1 MVDLEECL
9 QYNLT
14 TAEFWSNGER
24 RSISHEENLS
34 TAQSQDE
41 ENAWFSRQNENQGR
55 TRSPEPTEKEGAQT
69 SHGVIETMESLTRR
83 GDFIRVFQ
91 QGKRKRAGLL
101 KFFFLERKD
110 GDLRVAFVGKSKKA
124 VCRNRVR
131 RRLREAFRVHFYPQ
145 WQKRPVDLIF
155 WGDERLCSVDF
166 TDIQSWMG
174 QLLEEVPVRDEDQ
187 GNRED

>member
-1 MVDLEECL
+1 MVDLEGCL

-14 TAEFWSNGER
+14 TAEFRSNGER

-34 TAQSQDE
+34 TTQSQDE
-41 ENAWFSRQNENQGR
+41 ENSRLSRQNENQGR
-55 TRSPEPTEKEGAQT
+55 TRSLEPKKKEGAQT
-69 SHGVIETMESLTRR
+69 SHRVIETMESLTRK
-83 GDFIRVFQ
+83 GDFVRVFQ

-131 RRLREAFRVHFYPQ
+131 RRLREAFRVRFYPQ
-145 WQKRPVDLIF
+145 WQKRPVDFIF

-174 QLLEEVPVRDEDQ
+174 QLLEEIPVSDEDQ